1 MMRRMGWLVLLISL
15 GLNLGLGF
23 RLWKA
28 TDAGP
33 REERTERW
41 SGRRGSST
49 HREGE
54 RGLRE
59 RFPTDQGDTSAWRG
73 IMTRRLDRM
82 AERLDLTP
90 EQVQF
95 LHGSQEANFPRF
107 MDQRVQL
114 EAARDRLHG
123 IIVQAEV
130 DPDSVRT
137 AIRTVGLQQAR
148 FDSLITEA
156 LLKEMEVLE
165 PAQRTGYLQLLPMLR
180 DSEQRRGSRPGHR
193 PGRRSSKGPS
203 GQPPESR

>member
-1 MMRRMGWLVLLISL
+1 MGWLVLLISL
-15 GLNLGLGF
+15 GLNLGLGL

-28 TDAGP
+28 TETGP

-41 SGRRGSST
+41 SGRRGNFT

-54 RGLRE
+54 QGLRE

-73 IMTRRLDRM
+73 IMSRRLDRM

-95 LHGSQEANFPRF
+95 LHRSQEANFPRF
-107 MDQRVQL
+107 VDQRVQL
-114 EAARDRLHG
+114 EAARNRLHG
-123 IIVQAEV
+123 IIFQSEV

-137 AIRTVGLQQAR
+137 AIRTVGIQQAR

-156 LLKEMEVLE
+156 LLKEMDILE
-165 PAQRTGYLQLLPMLR
+165 PAQRTGYLRLLPVMR
-180 DSEQRRGSRPGHR
+180 DSGPGREHR
-193 PGRRSSKGPS
+193 SGRRSKNRPS
-203 GQPPESR
+203 GPPQESR

>member
-1 MMRRMGWLVLLISL
+1 MMRRMGWLILLISV

-23 RLWKA
+23 RLWEA
-28 TDAGP
+28 RDSEP
-33 REERTERW
+33 REMRTERW
-41 SGRRGSST
+41 SGRRGHSA

-54 RGLRE
+54 QGLRE

-73 IMTRRLDRM
+73 IMSGRLDRM

-90 EQVQF
+90 EQVQT
-95 LHGSQEANFPRF
+95 LHRSQEANFTRF
-107 MDQRVQL
+107 VDQRVQL

-123 IIVQAEV
+123 IIFQAEV

-137 AIRTVGLQQAR
+137 AIRLVGIQQAR

-156 LLKEMEVLE
+156 LLKEMDILE
-165 PAQRTGYLQLLPMLR
+165 PAQRTGYLRLLPVMR
-180 DSEQRRGSRPGHR
+180 DRGQGREHR
-193 PGRRSSKGPS
+193 SGRRSLNRPA